1 MHLKD
6 LTDYQLSGKR
16 VMLRAD
22 LNVPLKNGIISN
34 SERVDRSLPTIK
46 HILGEG
52 GKIILLSHL
61 GRPQETGKIQE
72 EFSLKPVADYLEEKL
87 NMSIL
92 ITEDLE
98 GIKKSNEEFIIV
110 ENIRFFK
117 GEKSNDP
124 SLAKKLGSLCD
135 IFVMDAFATS
145 HREHA
150 STTGVIS
157 FVDHACVG
165 FLIREELDAL
175 RLFDQVK
182 RPFLAILG
190 GAKISTK
197 LSLINAL
204 TEKVDYLLLGGAIA
218 NTCLGSLGVEVGS
231 SLVEPSVY
239 PEAKELVEK
248 DNVLL
253 PDKVLVALNKESEPR
268 EASIDSLTKE
278 DCIFDVSPGYINTLE
293 ELFTKAETIIWNGP
307 MGLFEED
314 QFCSGT
320 QALADLIAGSKA
332 YSVIGGGDTI
342 SAVEKAGVLDSINY
356 ISTAGG
362 AFLKYLEGKPLP
374 ALLALQEKA
383 LESSS
388 DGT

>member
-6 LTDYQLSGKR
+6 LTDYQLSGKK

-46 HILGEG
+46 HIIGEG

-72 EFSLKPVADYLEEKL
+72 EFSLKPVADYLEERL

-92 ITEDLE
+92 LTEDLE

-117 GEKSNDP
+117 GEKSNDS

-239 PEAKELVEK
+239 PEAKELAEK

-293 ELFTKAETIIWNGP
+293 ELFTKAETIIWSGP

-342 SAVEKAGVLDSINY
+342 SAAVKTGVFDSINY

-362 AFLKYLEGKPLP
+362 AFLNYLEGKPLP

-383 LESSS
+383 LESSG

>member
-6 LTDYQLSGKR
+6 LTDYQLSGKK

-117 GEKSNDP
+117 GEKSNDS

-342 SAVEKAGVLDSINY
+342 SAAVKTGVFDSINY

-362 AFLKYLEGKPLP
+362 AFLNYLEGKPLP

-383 LESSS
+383 LESSG

>member
-46 HILGEG
+46 HIIGEG

-72 EFSLKPVADYLEEKL
+72 EFSLKPVADYLEERL

-92 ITEDLE
+92 LTEDLE

-117 GEKSNDP
+117 GEKSNDS

-157 FVDHACVG
+157 FVDHACIG

-175 RLFDQVK
+175 RLFDQAK

-239 PEAKELVEK
+239 PEAKELAEK

-342 SAVEKAGVLDSINY
+342 SAAVKTGVFDSINY

-362 AFLKYLEGKPLP
+362 AFLNYLEGKPLP
-374 ALLALQEKA
+374 ALLALQEKT

>member
-46 HILGEG
+46 HIIGEG

-72 EFSLKPVADYLEEKL
+72 EFSLKPVADYLEERL

-92 ITEDLE
+92 LTEDLE

-117 GEKSNDP
+117 GEKSNDS

-239 PEAKELVEK
+239 PEAKELAEK

-342 SAVEKAGVLDSINY
+342 SAAVKTGVFDSINY

-362 AFLKYLEGKPLP
+362 AFLNYLEGKPLP
-374 ALLALQEKA
+374 ALLALQEKT

>member
-22 LNVPLKNGIISN
+22 MNVPLRHGIIAN
-34 SERVDRSLPTIK
+34 TERIDRSLPTIK

-61 GRPQETGKIQE
+61 GRPQETGKVQA

-87 NMSIL
+87 NMPIL
-92 ITEDLE
+92 LVEDLE
-98 GIKKSNEEFIIV
+98 VVKKSNEQFIMV
-110 ENIRFFK
+110 ENIRFYK
-117 GEKSNDP
+117 GEKGNDSN
-124 SLAKKLGSLCD
+124 LAEKLGSLCD

-150 STTGVIS
+150 STTGVVS

-165 FLIREELDAL
+165 FLIREELEAL
-175 RLFDQVK
+175 EFIDKAK
-182 RPFLAILG
+182 RPILAILG
-190 GAKISTK
+190 
-197 LSLINAL
+197 
-204 TEKVDYLLLGGAIA
+204 A
-218 NTCLGSLGVEVGS
+218 NTCLGSVGIEVGS
-231 SLVEPSVY
+231 SLIDSSVFT
-239 PEAKELVEK
+239 EAKQLVEK

-253 PDKVLVALNKESEPR
+253 PDKVLVALNKESDPTEVNVHT
-268 EASIDSLTKE
+268 LTKE
-278 DCIFDVSPGYINTLE
+278 DCIFDVSPEYINSLE
-293 ELFTKAETIIWNGP
+293 HLFTKAETIIWNGP

-314 QFCSGT
+314 RFFSGT
-320 QALADLIAGSKA
+320 QAVANLIAGSKA

-342 SAVEKAGVLDSINY
+342 SAAAKAGVLDSINY

-383 LESSS
+383 LESSG